1 MRHVI
6 EKLNDEATKYTAN
19 RFFTKRDEIS
29 LQMQTALNQTLAL
42 ECYAD
47 IRGFQLTDT
56 DLPQKFED
64 AITETQVQDSQIITA
79 QNQKVS
85 VKVDLESMESNAG
98 IAVSVTLN
106 NAQAK
111 AEAEMERNKAAMNSF
126 ENIIVSQANAYSA
139 LK

>member
-1 MRHVI
+1 M
-6 EKLNDEATKYTAN
+6 
-19 RFFTKRDEIS
+19 
-29 LQMQTALNQTLAL
+29 
-42 ECYAD
+42 
-47 IRGFQLTDT
+47 TDT

-139 LK
+139 LKTSLNMNNDQLITYIKQQAINNYNQNNMVLTLPSRA